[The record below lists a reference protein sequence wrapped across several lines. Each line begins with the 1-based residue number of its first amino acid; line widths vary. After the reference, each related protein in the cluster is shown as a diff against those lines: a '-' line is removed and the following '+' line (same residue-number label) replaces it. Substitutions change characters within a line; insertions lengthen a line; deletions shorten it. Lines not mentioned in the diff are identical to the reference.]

1 MWDKGINGRAPE
13 GGDFTKRS
21 QACYTLSNSEWEKG
35 GILFLQPRYQTGKAI
50 DRECAGGEM
59 LSRARSNHR
68 LPCIL
73 LPGCGGRQ
81 TTTRRRR
88 EKIKKRIPELVPA
101 PGCAVVRSYLPTISA
116 VSMAIM
122 SSSSV
127 GMSSTYTLESAEEM
141 TVSLPRTLLASAS
154 IFTPMNSRPE
164 ATAMRVAAS
173 FSPTPAVN
181 TMASTPPMAA
191 A

>member
-59 LSRARSNHR
+59 LSGARSNHR

-73 LPGCGGRQ
+73 IPGCGGRQ
-81 TTTRRRR
+81 TTPRPLRVENKEKTARSWYQLRAALSADKVLRR
-88 EKIKKRIPELVPA
+88 KA
-101 PGCAVVRSYLPTISA
+101 SQDSA
-116 VSMAIM
+116 VRRQRNPILR
-122 SSSSV
+122 
-127 GMSSTYTLESAEEM
+127 G
-141 TVSLPRTLLASAS
+141 VSP
-154 IFTPMNSRPE
+154 
-164 ATAMRVAAS
+164 
-173 FSPTPAVN
+173 
-181 TMASTPPMAA
+181 
-191 A
+191 

>member
-59 LSRARSNHR
+59 LSGARSNHR

-101 PGCAVVRSYLPTISA
+101 PGCVFLSSHACGVLLFVCPHSRGAVCREAGDSNAPRIAFL
-116 VSMAIM
+116 
-122 SSSSV
+122 
-127 GMSSTYTLESAEEM
+127 
-141 TVSLPRTLLASAS
+141 LPRIPGLSPCLSGTLAVKIRYHLFPIQSW
-154 IFTPMNSRPE
+154 IKYNRP
-164 ATAMRVAAS
+164 
-173 FSPTPAVN
+173 VN
-181 TMASTPPMAA
+181 VL
-191 A
+191 

>member
-59 LSRARSNHR
+59 LSGARSNHR

-88 EKIKKRIPELVPA
+88 EKIKKRLPELGPA
-101 PGCAVVRSYLPTISA
+101 PGGAVVRSYLPTISA

-127 GMSSTYTLESAEEM
+127 GMSSTFTLESAEEM
-141 TVSLPRTLLASAS
+141 TVS
-154 IFTPMNSRPE
+154 
-164 ATAMRVAAS
+164 
-173 FSPTPAVN
+173 
-181 TMASTPPMAA
+181 
-191 A
+191 

>member
-59 LSRARSNHR
+59 LSGARSNHR

-88 EKIKKRIPELVPA
+88 EKIKKRLPELGPA
-101 PGCAVVRSYLPTISA
+101 PGRRCCQV
-116 VSMAIM
+116 
-122 SSSSV
+122 
-127 GMSSTYTLESAEEM
+127 
-141 TVSLPRTLLASAS
+141 LLANDLGSVHGDHELL
-154 IFTPMNSRPE
+154 IGGDEQHLHLGVGGGDDGFL
-164 ATAMRVAAS
+164 AADVVGLGIHLYS
-173 FSPTPAVN
+173 HELQAGGHGPCG
-181 TMASTPPMAA
+181 
-191 A
+191 

>member
-59 LSRARSNHR
+59 LSGARSNHR

-116 VSMAIM
+116 VSMAIIN
-122 SSSSV
+122 SSLV
-127 GMSSTYTLESAEEM
+127 GIRRTLTLESGAES
-141 TVSLPRTLLASAS
+141 TASSPRMPAVAGS
-154 IFTPMNSRPE
+154 IFTPINS
-164 ATAMRVAAS
+164 
-173 FSPTPAVN
+173 SP
-181 TMASTPPMAA
+181 
-191 A
+191 